1 MLGRIKRTSRL
12 DAGLATAFVGLSF
25 LAWALVAG
33 LSRSLM
39 LKLYQDHQNNK
50 VELPTFS
57 KGVEIF
63 FVDTGFVI
71 DIAGLVL
78 MIGGLVL
85 VYLAIRQKISISW
98 AWLCATTQS
107 LFAALGGALVA
118 SAIFAPY
125 GFQWPA
131 NLKALET
138 FNQISFPVFLATAII
153 IWVIFVYSMLRARYR
168 WLMRMSGPSIRD
180 SVKSNW

>member
-33 LSRSLM
+33 VSRSLM
-39 LKLYQDHQNNK
+39 LKLYQDYTNGQL
-50 VELPTFS
+50 VLPKFS

-71 DIAGLVL
+71 DLAGLLL

-98 AWLCATTQS
+98 AWLCATTQC
-107 LFAALGGALVA
+107 LFAALGGVLVTT
-118 SAIFAPY
+118 AIFAPY
-125 GFQWPA
+125 GFNWPE
-131 NLKALET
+131 NLKALEI
-138 FNQISFPVFLATAII
+138 FNQISFPVVLIIAII
-153 IWVIFVYSMLRARYR
+153 IWAIFVFSMLKARYR